1 MQEANADT
9 GHWKSVLIGLMV
21 GPMLGALLGIVIV
34 SQLDPI
40 FAMPGEFANYPVQPS
55 VEYMVRYDAAHRFML
70 SNNYAIYFATLGGL
84 MGLTMGAVS
93 GGTKRGAAMIA
104 SCFGGIVF
112 GALGGFLSGLTVA
125 GAIKNSGEAIPI
137 LGLSMEPIVQT
148 TLMHS
153 FIWAVVGIGVGWGFV
168 ATTTGSIGKGIL
180 VGVLAGVLS
189 GVVYTFL
196 SAIAFPNA
204 NGFLVLPYSLPEKL
218 SWAACGGICL
228 GATTYYVL
236 ARNATP

>member
-1 MQEANADT
+1 MQQANADILQ
-9 GHWKSVLIGLMV
+9 GKSVLIGLLI
-21 GPMLGALLGIVIV
+21 GPMVGALLGIVFV

-40 FAMPGEFANYPVQPS
+40 FAMPEEFANYPVQPS
-55 VEYMVRYDAAHRFML
+55 AEYMLRYDAAHRFML

-84 MGLTMGAVS
+84 MGLGIGTVS
-93 GGTKRGAAMIA
+93 GGTKRFAAMIA
-104 SCFGGIVF
+104 SCFSGLVF

-153 FIWAVVGIGVGWGFV
+153 FAWAVVGIGVGLGFV
-168 ATTTGSIGKGIL
+168 AATTRSIGRGIL
-180 VGVLAGVLS
+180 VGVLAGILS
-189 GVVYTFL
+189 GVVYTL
-196 SAIAFPNA
+196 LAAIAFPNA

-218 SWAACGGICL
+218 TWAACGGICL
-228 GATTYYVL
+228 GATTYHVL
-236 ARNATP
+236 GRNT

>member
-1 MQEANADT
+1 MQQANADIDQ
-9 GHWKSVLIGLMV
+9 GKSVLSGLMI
-21 GPMLGALLGIVIV
+21 GPMVGALLGIVIV

-40 FAMPGEFANYPVQPS
+40 FEMPNEFANYPVQPS
-55 VEYMVRYDAAHRFML
+55 TEYMVRYEAAHRFML

-93 GGTKRGAAMIA
+93 GGPKRVVAMIA
-104 SCFGGIVF
+104 SCFCGIVF
-112 GALGGFLSGLTVA
+112 GFLGGFLSGLTVA

-153 FIWAVVGIGVGWGFV
+153 FVWVVVGIGVGCGFV
-168 ATTTGSIGKGIL
+168 ATTSGSIGKGIRI
-180 VGVLAGVLS
+180 GVLSGVLS

-196 SAIAFPNA
+196 SAVAFPHA

-218 SWAACGGICL
+218 TWAACEGICL
-228 GATTYYVL
+228 GATTHYVL
-236 ARNATP
+236 GRNATP